1 MRLLPNPLIR
11 LPDRAKDSK
20 SGEVVALKRVRM
32 DNEKNGLPVSG
43 LREITILQSCHHPNV
58 VKLHEVVVGR
68 SLDSLFL
75 NLEYCVHDL
84 ASLIDNNAKGFTEAQ
99 VKCIFQQVVA
109 GLDYLHDHFIIHRD
123 LKVSNL
129 LMNDQGIVK
138 IADFGLARL
147 YGATAKP
154 STPQIVTLWYRAP
167 EILLGA
173 KTHDTAI
180 DIWAMGCI
188 LGELLLNRPLI
199 PGKTEIQQIDM
210 IVSLLGT
217 PSDTIWSGFS
227 QLPAV
232 QNFSLKQQ
240 PYNYLKDKF
249 PSLSTS
255 GLDLLNDM
263 FMYDPAKRVTANQC
277 LKSKYLTE
285 SPYRKFAIV

>member
-1 MRLLPNPLIR
+1 
-11 LPDRAKDSK
+11 
-20 SGEVVALKRVRM
+20 M

-43 LREITILQSCHHPNV
+43 LREITILQSCNHPNV
-58 VKLHEVVVGR
+58 VRLHEVVVGR

-75 NLEYCVHDL
+75 CLEYCEQDL
-84 ASLIDNNAKGFTEAQ
+84 ASLIDNITKGFTESQ
-99 VKCIFQQVVA
+99 VKCIFKQVVT
-109 GLDYLHDHFIIHRD
+109 GLDYLHSNFIIHRD

-129 LMNDQGIVK
+129 LMNDKGIVK

-147 YGATAKP
+147 CGTTVKP

-188 LGELLLNRPLI
+188 LGELFLNRPLI

-210 IVSLLGT
+210 IVGLLGT
-217 PSDTIWSGFS
+217 PSENIWPGFS

-232 QNFSLKQQ
+232 QNFNLRSQ

-249 PSLSTS
+249 PGLSEA

-263 FMYDPAKRVTANQC
+263 FMYDPNKRITASQC
-277 LKSKYLTE
+277 LKSKYLKE
-285 SPYRKFAIV
+285 APFSE